1 MKIQRKL
8 ALGYTIIVALIGGI
22 VYTYLH
28 EWRQMNRLER
38 EVKEIHRLRQNVHEA
53 YVHMLDLTM
62 FGETILEWEEADT
75 ALYRTKRLEVDS
87 ILCEFKNY
95 YSGERID
102 SLRHLMAE
110 KEIQLFN
117 ISQLFDRQME
127 LGEELAE
134 RVPVIAY
141 ESTQEPPKKKGGF
154 LGLFKK
160 KEKTPPQSTT
170 STKLYTL
177 NRDVIRKQSEQSR
190 QLSETADSLAQ
201 RNLNINQRLK
211 SLIAAMDE
219 RVTTDLLEREQQII
233 ETRERTK
240 VWLGGITAFIFLALL
255 LSYIVIMRD
264 YGHKERGRRKLEASN
279 RKNAELLEMR
289 NKIIMTISHDIRG
302 PLNGISGNAELA
314 MDMRDKK
321 RRNHK
326 LRNITILCKH
336 VLHLVNNLLD
346 VYRLDEAKETPNPVP
361 FHLSES
367 LERIADSVSH
377 MIKEKGLQFKHRYT
391 NTNVTVKGDRDKM
404 GRIINNLITN
414 AVKFTSEGNVCFKAS
429 YENGWLTMKVSDT
442 GVGISEDMMKRI
454 YVPFERAT
462 NENNA
467 DGYGLGLP
475 ITKGLVTLLGGT
487 IEVESKQGAGTI
499 FTVKLPLPVTDESVE
514 EETVMDDISH
524 HLPGSVI
531 AIDDDT
537 LQLEVIKEMLERNG
551 VSCKTCIN
559 AKELFEE
566 MRNKDYDLVLT
577 GIQMPDTNGYRVL
590 ELLRKSRIGNSRTVP
605 VVAMT
610 AREDGDRQALLDA
623 GFDGCIFKPFSMVDL
638 LQHLASVVMERE
650 QSESADFSGLLAEV
664 TDKRKVL
671 ELLLESCEKDM
682 TDLKIA
688 MTTEKVES
696 MRNVVHRM
704 MPMWEMLSME
714 NTLLA
719 YRKALKERDNDIQAL
734 LVHTGQII
742 THIERLMEDA
752 RKEIE
757 RIADEETDTDS
768 RGQYSPLAYTEGLA
782 GA

>member
-75 ALYRTKRLEVDS
+75 ALYRAKRMEVDS

-141 ESTQEPPKKKGGF
+141 ESTQEPSKKKGGF

-160 KEKTPPQSTT
+160 KEKTPSQSTT

-190 QLSETADSLAQ
+190 RLSETADSLAQ

-219 RVTTDLLEREQQII
+219 RVTTDLQEREQQII

-264 YGHKERGRRKLEASN
+264 YGRKERGRRKLEASN

-289 NKIIMTISHDIRG
+289 NKIILTISHDIRG
-302 PLNGISGNAELA
+302 PLNNIIGYTELA
-314 MDMRDKK
+314 LDTREKKK
-321 RRNHK
+321 RNLQLKKVLGRS
-326 LRNITILCKH
+326 KH
-336 VLHLVNNLLD
+336 ILHLVNNLLD
-346 VYRLDEAKETPNPVP
+346 VYRLNQAKETMLPVP
-361 FHLSES
+361 F
-367 LERIADSVSH
+367 RISDLLNRVVDGATQPIND
-377 MIKEKGLQFKHRYT
+377 KGLLFEHEF
-391 NTNVTVKGDRDKM
+391 VGADAVVKGDVDRIEQ
-404 GRIINNLITN
+404 IINNLIAN
-414 AVKFTSEGNVCFKAS
+414 AVKFTSAGHIGFNVTYMDGTF
-429 YENGWLTMKVSDT
+429 TMKVSDT
-442 GVGISEDMMKRI
+442 GMGMTEDMMKRI
-454 YVPFERAT
+454 YLPFERAA
-462 NENNA
+462 NAENS

-475 ITKGLVTLLGGT
+475 IAHGIVTMLGGT
-487 IEVESKQGAGTI
+487 INVESELNKGTT
-499 FTVKLPLPVTDESVE
+499 FTVTLPLPVTNEPIEEESVSF
-514 EETVMDDISH
+514 DASL
-524 HLPGSVI
+524 HLPKNVI
-531 AIDDDT
+531 AIDDDM
-537 LQLEVIKEMLERNG
+537 LQLELVKEMLERNG
-551 VSCKTCIN
+551 VSCTICSKVDKLTEALRKKN
-559 AKELFEE
+559 
-566 MRNKDYDLVLT
+566 YDLLLSD
-577 GIQMPDTNGYRVL
+577 IQMPNTDGFKLL
-590 ELLRKSRIGNSRTVP
+590 ELLRKSRIGNSKDIP
-605 VVAMT
+605 IVAMT
-610 AREDGDRQALLDA
+610 ARSESEREALLEA
-623 GFDGCIFKPFSMVDL
+623 GFDGCIFKPFSMNEL
-638 LQHLASVVMERE
+638 LKVIASVVKGRE
-650 QSESADFSGLLAEV
+650 PGSETDFSVMLANV
-664 TDKRKVL
+664 SDKKKILRTMI
-671 ELLLESCEKDM
+671 ETCEKDIV
-682 TDLKIA
+682 DLKIA
-688 MTTEKVES
+688 MTAENRES
-696 MRNVVHRM
+696 MRSIAHRM
-704 MPMWEMLSME
+704 FPMWEMVSMDE
-714 NTLLA
+714 ILLA
-719 YRKALKERDNDIQAL
+719 YRNVLKDTDCDTQTVLN
-734 LVHTGQII
+734 HTNHII
-742 THIERLMEDA
+742 THIEHLIEDA
-752 RKEIE
+752 GNEIE
-757 RIADEETDTDS
+757 RIVDEEKNIDS
-768 RGQYSPLAYTEGLA
+768 RG
-782 GA
+782 

>member
-75 ALYRTKRLEVDS
+75 ALYRAKRMEVDS

-117 ISQLFDRQME
+117 ISQLFDWQME

-219 RVTTDLLEREQQII
+219 RVTTDLQEREQQII

-264 YGHKERGRRKLEASN
+264 YGRKERGRRKLEASN

-361 FHLSES
+361 FHLYES

-391 NTNVTVKGDRDKM
+391 NTNVTVKGDRDKI

-454 YVPFERAT
+454 YVPFERTT

-577 GIQMPDTNGYRVL
+577 DIQMPDTNGYRVL

-650 QSESADFSGLLAEV
+650 QNESADFSGLLAEV

-671 ELLLESCEKDM
+671 RLLLESCEKDM

-768 RGQYSPLAYTEGLA
+768 RG
-782 GA
+782 

>member
-75 ALYRTKRLEVDS
+75 ALYRAKRMEFDS

-219 RVTTDLLEREQQII
+219 RVTTDLQEREQQII

-240 VWLGGITAFIFLALL
+240 VWMGGITAFIFLALL

-264 YGHKERGRRKLEASN
+264 YGRKERGRRKLEASN

-289 NKIIMTISHDIRG
+289 NKIILTISHDIRG
-302 PLNGISGNAELA
+302 PLNNIIGYTELA
-314 MDMRDKK
+314 MDTREKKK
-321 RRNHK
+321 RNLQLKKVLGRS
-326 LRNITILCKH
+326 KH
-336 VLHLVNNLLD
+336 ILHLVNNLLD
-346 VYRLDEAKETPNPVP
+346 VYRLNQAKETMHPVP
-361 FHLSES
+361 FRISDLLS
-367 LERIADSVSH
+367 RVVDGATQPIND
-377 MIKEKGLQFKHRYT
+377 KGLLFEHEF
-391 NTNVTVKGDRDKM
+391 VGADAVVKGDVDRIEQ
-404 GRIINNLITN
+404 IINNLLAN
-414 AVKFTSEGNVCFKAS
+414 AIKFTSAGHIGFNVTYVDGTF
-429 YENGWLTMKVSDT
+429 TMKVSDT
-442 GVGISEDMMKRI
+442 GMGMTEEMMKRI
-454 YVPFERAT
+454 YLPFERAASA
-462 NENNA
+462 ENA
-467 DGYGLGLP
+467 EGYGLGLP
-475 ITKGLVTLLGGT
+475 IAHGIVTMLGGT
-487 IEVESKQGAGTI
+487 INVESELNKGTT
-499 FTVKLPLPVTDESVE
+499 FTVTLPLPVTNEPIEEESVSF
-514 EETVMDDISH
+514 DASL
-524 HLPGSVI
+524 HLPKNVI
-531 AIDDDT
+531 AIDDDM
-537 LQLEVIKEMLERNG
+537 LQLELVKEMLERNG
-551 VSCKTCIN
+551 VSCTICSKVDKLTE
-559 AKELFEE
+559 EL
-566 MRNKDYDLVLT
+566 RKKNYDLLLSD
-577 GIQMPDTNGYRVL
+577 IQMPNTDGFKLL
-590 ELLRKSRIGNSRTVP
+590 ELLRKSRIGNSKDIP
-605 VVAMT
+605 IVAMT
-610 AREDGDRQALLDA
+610 ARSESEREALLEA
-623 GFDGCIFKPFSMVDL
+623 GFDGCIFKPFSMNEL
-638 LQHLASVVMERE
+638 LKVIASVVKGRE
-650 QSESADFSGLLAEV
+650 PGSETDFSVMLANV
-664 TDKRKVL
+664 SDKKKILRTMI
-671 ELLLESCEKDM
+671 ETCEKDIV
-682 TDLKIA
+682 DLKIA
-688 MTTEKVES
+688 MTAENRES
-696 MRNVVHRM
+696 MRSIAHRM
-704 MPMWEMLSME
+704 FPMWEMVSMDE
-714 NTLLA
+714 ILLA
-719 YRKALKERDNDIQAL
+719 YRNVLKDTDCDTQTVLN
-734 LVHTGQII
+734 HTNHII
-742 THIERLMEDA
+742 THIEHLIEDA
-752 RKEIE
+752 GNEIE
-757 RIADEETDTDS
+757 RIVDEEKNIDS
-768 RGQYSPLAYTEGLA
+768 RG
-782 GA
+782 

>member
-75 ALYRTKRLEVDS
+75 ALYRAKRMEVDS

-117 ISQLFDRQME
+117 ISQLFEKQVE

-219 RVTTDLLEREQQII
+219 RVTTDLQEREQQII

-264 YGHKERGRRKLEASN
+264 YGRKERGRRKLEASN

-302 PLNGISGNAELA
+302 PLNNIIGYTELA
-314 MDMRDKK
+314 LNTREKKK
-321 RRNHK
+321 RNLQLKKVLGRS
-326 LRNITILCKH
+326 KH
-336 VLHLVNNLLD
+336 ILHLVNNLLD
-346 VYRLDEAKETPNPVP
+346 VYRLNQAKETMHPVP
-361 FHLSES
+361 F
-367 LERIADSVSH
+367 RISDLLNRVVDGATQPIND
-377 MIKEKGLQFKHRYT
+377 KGLLFEHEFIGVDT
-391 NTNVTVKGDRDKM
+391 VVKGDVDRIEQ
-404 GRIINNLITN
+404 IINNLIAN
-414 AVKFTSEGNVCFKAS
+414 AVKFTSAGHIGFNVTYMDGTF
-429 YENGWLTMKVSDT
+429 TMKVCDT
-442 GVGISEDMMKRI
+442 GMGMTEDMMKRI
-454 YVPFERAT
+454 YLPFERAASA
-462 NENNA
+462 ENS

-475 ITKGLVTLLGGT
+475 IAHGIVTMLGGT
-487 IEVESKQGAGTI
+487 INVESELNKGTT
-499 FTVKLPLPVTDESVE
+499 FTVTLPLPVTNEPIEEESVSF
-514 EETVMDDISH
+514 DASL
-524 HLPGSVI
+524 HLPKNVI
-531 AIDDDT
+531 AIDDDI
-537 LQLEVIKEMLERNG
+537 LQLELVKEMLERNG
-551 VSCKTCIN
+551 VSCTICSKVDKLTE
-559 AKELFEE
+559 EL
-566 MRNKDYDLVLT
+566 RKKNYDLLLSD
-577 GIQMPDTNGYRVL
+577 IQMPNTDGFKLL
-590 ELLRKSRIGNSRTVP
+590 ELLRKSRIGNSKDIP
-605 VVAMT
+605 IVAMT
-610 AREDGDRQALLDA
+610 ARSESEREALLEA
-623 GFDGCIFKPFSMVDL
+623 GFDGCIFKPFSMNEL
-638 LQHLASVVMERE
+638 LKVIASVVKGRE
-650 QSESADFSGLLAEV
+650 PGSETDFSMMLANV
-664 TDKRKVL
+664 SDKRKIL
-671 ELLLESCEKDM
+671 RTMIESCEKDIV
-682 TDLKIA
+682 DLKIA
-688 MTTEKVES
+688 MTNENRES
-696 MRNVVHRM
+696 MRSIAHRM
-704 MPMWEMLSME
+704 FPMWEMLSMDE
-714 NTLLA
+714 ILLA
-719 YRKALKERDNDIQAL
+719 YRNVLKDPDCDTQTVLN
-734 LVHTGQII
+734 HTNHII
-742 THIERLMEDA
+742 THIEHLIEDA
-752 RKEIE
+752 GNEIE
-757 RIADEETDTDS
+757 RIADEEKNIDS
-768 RGQYSPLAYTEGLA
+768 RG
-782 GA
+782 

>member
-75 ALYRTKRLEVDS
+75 ALYRAKRMEVDS

-160 KEKTPPQSTT
+160 KEKAPPQSTT

-219 RVTTDLLEREQQII
+219 RVTTDLQEREQQII

-264 YGHKERGRRKLEASN
+264 YGRKERGRRKLEASN

-289 NKIIMTISHDIRG
+289 NKIILTISHDIRG
-302 PLNGISGNAELA
+302 PLNNIIGYTELA
-314 MDMRDKK
+314 MDTREKKK
-321 RRNHK
+321 RNLQLKKVLGRS
-326 LRNITILCKH
+326 KH
-336 VLHLVNNLLD
+336 ILHLVNNLLD
-346 VYRLDEAKETPNPVP
+346 VYRLNQAKETMHPVP
-361 FHLSES
+361 F
-367 LERIADSVSH
+367 RISDLLNRVVDGATQPIND
-377 MIKEKGLQFKHRYT
+377 KGLLFEHEFIGVDT
-391 NTNVTVKGDRDKM
+391 VVKGDVDRIEQ
-404 GRIINNLITN
+404 IINNLIAN
-414 AVKFTSEGNVCFKAS
+414 AVKFTSAGHIGFNVTYMDGTF
-429 YENGWLTMKVSDT
+429 TMKVSDT
-442 GVGISEDMMKRI
+442 GMGMTEDMMKRI
-454 YVPFERAT
+454 YLPFERAA
-462 NENNA
+462 NAENS

-475 ITKGLVTLLGGT
+475 IAHGIVTMLGGT
-487 IEVESKQGAGTI
+487 INVESELNKGTT
-499 FTVKLPLPVTDESVE
+499 FTVTLPLPVTNEPIEEESVSF
-514 EETVMDDISH
+514 DASL
-524 HLPGSVI
+524 HLPKNVI
-531 AIDDDT
+531 AIDDDI
-537 LQLEVIKEMLERNG
+537 LQLELVKEMLERNG
-551 VSCKTCIN
+551 VSCTICSKVDKLTE
-559 AKELFEE
+559 EL
-566 MRNKDYDLVLT
+566 RKKNYDLLLSD
-577 GIQMPDTNGYRVL
+577 IQMPNTDGFKLL
-590 ELLRKSRIGNSRTVP
+590 ELLRRSRIGNSKDIP
-605 VVAMT
+605 IVAMT
-610 AREDGDRQALLDA
+610 ARSESERESLLEA
-623 GFDGCIFKPFSMVDL
+623 GFDGCIFKPFSMNEL
-638 LQHLASVVMERE
+638 LKVIASVVKGRE
-650 QSESADFSGLLAEV
+650 PGSETDFSVMLANV
-664 TDKRKVL
+664 SDKKKILRKMI
-671 ELLLESCEKDM
+671 ETCEKDIV
-682 TDLKIA
+682 DLKIA
-688 MTTEKVES
+688 MTAENRES
-696 MRNVVHRM
+696 MRSIAHRM
-704 MPMWEMLSME
+704 FPMWEMVSMDE
-714 NTLLA
+714 ILLA
-719 YRKALKERDNDIQAL
+719 YRNVLKDTDCDTQTMLN
-734 LVHTGQII
+734 HTNHII
-742 THIERLMEDA
+742 THIEHLIEDA
-752 RKEIE
+752 RNEIE
-757 RIADEETDTDS
+757 RIVDEETDTDS
-768 RGQYSPLAYTEGLA
+768 RG
-782 GA
+782 